1 MTVPPYLLEGLIVA
15 WVAAAV
21 VVVVLLLT
29 MRKKMKVKVEP

>member
-15 WVAAAV
+15 WGAVAV
-21 VVVVLLLT
+21 VVVVLLLM